1 MMMTFHGNTA
11 LMLQDK
17 SQNRNVTVLLD
28 PYTENKETPANKDP
42 NIVLYTKGV
51 GSYEF
56 PAETFVIEYA
66 GEYEVEGVMVYGVQI
81 GEETVY
87 RIEIDDWRMVFLGRL
102 SSNLTDSHVE
112 SFGDVDVLCLPVGGH
127 DVLTPEQAEKVI
139 QKIQPRMVVPLA
151 YDGERDPLP
160 NFLKLL
166 GKKDVEGIDK
176 FKIVKKQLPEDDMA
190 VVVLTS

>member
-1 MMMTFHGNTA
+1 
-11 LMLQDK
+11 MLQDK
-17 SQNRNVTVLLD
+17 SQTRNVTILLD
-28 PYTENKETPANKDP
+28 PYTEGKETPAHKEP
-42 NIVLYTKGV
+42 TITLFSKGR
-51 GSYEF
+51 GEYEF
-56 PAETFVIEYA
+56 PADTFIIEYA
-66 GEYEVEGVMVYGVQI
+66 GEYEVQGVMVYGVQI
-81 GEETVY
+81 GDETVY

-102 SSNLTDSHVE
+102 SSTLTDSHVE

-166 GKKDVEGIDK
+166 GKKDVEGVDK
-176 FKIVKKQLPEDDMA
+176 FKIIKKQLPEDDMA
-190 VVVLTS
+190 VVVLTP